1 MRKCEKNEEKC
12 SNDHEIHIFST
23 TFYDFRFFFRSYNNI
38 FWNPKS
44 FFSFLSLGIEKW
56 MMSSL
61 TLPLRPCFRRLGAHG
76 QQNRVG
82 LNGNK
87 KEANFFPTVYIKDCG
102 LHNQNF
108 DLIIL
113 FACYKKK
120 LSTIFK
126 TLGAGVNTNP
136 LEPWVLN

>member
-1 MRKCEKNEEKC
+1 MKKNLRMTMK
-12 SNDHEIHIFST
+12 STFFST
-23 TFYDFRFFFRSYNNI
+23 TFYDFRFLFGRIIIFFETQN
-38 FWNPKS
+38 K

-113 FACYKKK
+113 FAC
-120 LSTIFK
+120 LF
-126 TLGAGVNTNP
+126 G
-136 LEPWVLN
+136 WLNSSPV